1 MGHYC
6 KKLDKLECS
15 KQKTYGTITSMLDH
29 KAVIKAKKRL
39 ENEQGKKNSIR
50 TAVILTDFFKH
61 VRKLEF
67 NPDTWYKLC
76 NHLSQYFG
84 LVFER
89 LLKQSMNIGIRLVY
103 PPGLHHNGVK
113 VKPLDPFWKE
123 LTPARIDERLNIT
136 DKEDPGYI
144 EEEHRHIMK
153 CFREWGTIATPQA
166 TIDILY
172 ADSEGNYVNPAPTAK
187 IRGYVIPPRGQ
198 RSIHNRL
205 PTRYKEGNF
214 SKGDKSSISNLLESQ
229 VWRHLF

>member
-1 MGHYC
+1 M
-6 KKLDKLECS
+6 
-15 KQKTYGTITSMLDH
+15 
-29 KAVIKAKKRL
+29 
-39 ENEQGKKNSIR
+39 
-50 TAVILTDFFKH
+50 TDFFKH

-103 PPGLHHNGVK
+103 PAGRPTNGVK

-136 DKEDPGYI
+136 DKEDPSYI

-198 RSIHNRL
+198 SSSIHNRL
-205 PTRYKEGNF
+205 PTSVQRGELQQRRQIQHL
-214 SKGDKSSISNLLESQ
+214 KSSEGSQ
-229 VWRHLF
+229 VWRHLFLQGG

>member
-1 MGHYC
+1 
-6 KKLDKLECS
+6 
-15 KQKTYGTITSMLDH
+15 MLDH

-39 ENEQGKKNSIR
+39 ENEQGKKTALE

-89 LLKQSMNIGIRLVY
+89 LLKQSMNIGSGWFTS
-103 PPGLHHNGVK
+103 PGGPTNGVK

-136 DKEDPGYI
+136 DKEDLVTS
-144 EEEHRHIMK
+144 RK
-153 CFREWGTIATPQA
+153 NTDT
-166 TIDILY
+166 
-172 ADSEGNYVNPAPTAK
+172 S
-187 IRGYVIPPRGQ
+187 
-198 RSIHNRL
+198 
-205 PTRYKEGNF
+205 
-214 SKGDKSSISNLLESQ
+214 
-229 VWRHLF
+229 